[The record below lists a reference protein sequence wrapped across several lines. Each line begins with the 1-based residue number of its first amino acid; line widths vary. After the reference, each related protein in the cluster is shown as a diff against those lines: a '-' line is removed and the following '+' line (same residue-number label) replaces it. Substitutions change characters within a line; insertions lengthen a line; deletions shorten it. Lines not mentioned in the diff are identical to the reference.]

1 MQMLSIAR
9 ALLLPGLLLC
19 GCKTVAANVV
29 TIVPA
34 KPSIAATA
42 AMPAKPAIA
51 ATAPTP
57 AKPVIPAGVP
67 APVAAPTSTPQVPVV
82 EAPAPGSSASAPK
95 TAAVPASPPPPLPIE
110 LDRLALKPG
119 QFVWLPEIVPSGPLV
134 IVVSIPEQKA
144 FVYRNGVR
152 IAVST
157 VSTGKKGHETPTGVF
172 TILQKHKDHRSSLYD
187 DAPMPFMQR
196 LTWDGVALHA
206 GKLPGYPAS
215 HGCVRLPEDFARKL
229 FDVTDF
235 GITVIVANDASA
247 PAETAH
253 PGVFVPPVP
262 VAGAAPVVVP
272 RLNWHEE
279 YRWRPDLAPEGPLTI
294 LLSSADKRVLVMR
307 NGIEIGRARFE
318 MRGSGPL
325 GTQAYVL
332 LQGRRAEPS
341 LVVPER
347 RALNWMTIALP
358 GYAPTAAGEQLDPQ
372 SAGRVVLPA
381 KFAKG
386 VYDALVPGATLV
398 VTDASVLPQTT
409 GKALTVLS
417 AGTPADEEA
426 PPEQ

>member
-1 MQMLSIAR
+1 MRMLSIAR

-19 GCKTVAANVV
+19 GCNAVAANVV
-29 TIVPA
+29 TTA
-34 KPSIAATA
+34 AATLPSIAASVATA
-42 AMPAKPAIA
+42 TKPALR
-51 ATAPTP
+51 TS
-57 AKPVIPAGVP
+57 VP
-67 APVAAPTSTPQVPVV
+67 APVAVPTTTPQVPIAQ
-82 EAPAPGSSASAPK
+82 APVTTTSPTAP
-95 TAAVPASPPPPLPIE
+95 TVPAVLTVPAAPSVAAIAPPPLPIE
-110 LDRLALKPG
+110 LDNLALKPG

-235 GITVIVANDASA
+235 GITVIVANDSSA

-318 MRGSGPL
+318 MRGTGPL

-332 LQGRRAEPS
+332 LQGRRDEPS

-358 GYAPTAAGEQLDPQ
+358 GYAPAAAGEQLDPQ
-372 SAGRVVLPA
+372 SAGRVVLPP

-386 VYDALVPGATLV
+386 VYDALLPGATLV

-417 AGTPADEEA
+417 TGTPADEEA
-426 PPEQ
+426 PPEE